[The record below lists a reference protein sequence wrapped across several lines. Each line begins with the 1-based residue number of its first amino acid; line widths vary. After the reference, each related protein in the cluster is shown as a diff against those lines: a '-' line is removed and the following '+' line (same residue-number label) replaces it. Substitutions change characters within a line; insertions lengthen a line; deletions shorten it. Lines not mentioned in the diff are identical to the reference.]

1 MVKLV
6 NYTNENKTTYDVIAE
21 ITTNHSMSI
30 DDAINLV
37 GEIFPEKEEENVLI
51 DGKWF
56 YYDDIDTIWE

>member
-56 YYDDIDTIWE
+56 YYDDIDTICE